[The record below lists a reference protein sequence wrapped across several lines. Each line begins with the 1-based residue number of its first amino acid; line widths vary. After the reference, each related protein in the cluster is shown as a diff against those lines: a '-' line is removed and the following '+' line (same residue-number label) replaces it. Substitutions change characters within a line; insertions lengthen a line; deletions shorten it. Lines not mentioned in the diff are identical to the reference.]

1 MTPEEKRAQLVQLKK
16 ESVIELLDTAVA
28 VHGLSTEDYLSLKQD
43 LLSRI
48 ERDTG
53 HQTGLFQWLE
63 QANMMAAQCLGDPS
77 IQIAVGA
84 EIREEILEE
93 KPEKPRKTKVDAKAA
108 PVDYKAALLRQIE
121 LLPPWLNEK
130 EVKHYQELVRRLPRG
145 KPSEGLAMN
154 TVGDAE
160 YELLEKVRE
169 RFSKK
174 MDQLVAKAPELFRDK
189 LEQPDGSVR
198 WVNVEKNLRL
208 QLKRVSSVRQFLA
221 FKDLVARFVR
231 DYKLR
236 KQQAQKK
243 GGLMSKLK
251 FW

>member
-1 MTPEEKRAQLVQLKK
+1 MTPEEKRAQLVELKK
-16 ESVIELLDTAVA
+16 ASVVELLDTAVA
-28 VHGLSTEDYLSLKQD
+28 VHGLTAEDYLSLKQD
-43 LLSRI
+43 LLNRI
-48 ERDTG
+48 EADEQHT
-53 HQTGLFQWLE
+53 TGLFQWLE
-63 QANMMAAQCLGDPS
+63 QANMMAAQCLGDPTVK
-77 IQIAVGA
+77 IAVGA
-84 EIREEILEE
+84 EIQEEVLEK
-93 KPEKPRKTKVDAKAA
+93 KPEKPRKSRVDAKAP
-108 PVDYKAALLRQIE
+108 PVDYKAALLKQIA
-121 LLPPWLNEK
+121 LLPPWLDDK
-130 EVKHYQELVRRLPRG
+130 EVQHYQELVRRLPRG
-145 KPSEGLAMN
+145 KPSEGLEMN

-198 WVNVEKNLRL
+198 WVNVEKNLRKQL
-208 QLKRVSSVRQFLA
+208 QRVSTVRQFLA

-236 KQQAQKK
+236 QQEEKK
-243 GGLMSKLK
+243 KAGLMSKLK